1 MSSRPG
7 APTPPATREGSRPAG
22 GAAELPRPP
31 EGTGRRAGW
40 TGGRITAVVIGGLL
54 TFFSVVLLGAGG
66 TALWATWTQRDDGY
80 ITTDAHAFS
89 TGGSALVTDRAGLG
103 SAGVGWLY
111 APSLL
116 DDVRIRVTPESQASA
131 VFVGIGPSADV
142 DRYLAGVNHTV
153 ISDLWTGTEH
163 VVSGGTQVARPG
175 TQDFWVATDTGSGP
189 RTVTWEPTEGSWSVV
204 VMNADGG
211 PGLRV
216 EADLG
221 ATMPAVVWIA
231 LGLLLV
237 GGLFLGGGVILIVGA
252 FRAARSG

>member
-1 MSSRPG
+1 MAMSSRPG
-7 APTPPATREGSRPAG
+7 APTPPATDERPAG

-31 EGTGRRAGW
+31 DVARRRVGW
-40 TGGRITAVVIGGLL
+40 TGGRITALVIGVLL

-89 TGGSALVTDRAGLG
+89 TGGSALVTERAGLG

-111 APSLL
+111 APALL
-116 DDVRIRVTPESQASA
+116 DEVRVRVTPESPAST
-131 VFVGIGPSADV
+131 VVVGIGPSADV

-153 ISDLWTGTEH
+153 ISDLWTGTER
-163 VVSGGTQVARPG
+163 VVGGGTQVAAPG
-175 TQDFWVATDTGSGP
+175 AQDFWVATDTGSGP

-204 VMNADGG
+204 VMNADAS

-216 EADLG
+216 RADLG

-237 GGLFLGGGVILIVGA
+237 GGLFLAGGVILIVGA